1 MATDWLSA
9 AAMLLCGLV
18 VGFMF
23 VYGMKRR
30 SVARDVER
38 ADLEA
43 KRDAVMRELRD
54 LQDRGGHAVERARLA
69 RELEGLGGG
78 QAILPV
84 LVGKIAGAPPR
95 AALRGFIYGAVSV
108 AVLAAI
114 GWFVTRST
122 TPKENSDPLA
132 QLEQRVRQR
141 PDDLQLRDDLAKA
154 YLDREN
160 FTAVIEQTRRIL
172 QRSPDDARALT
183 YEALVRIAM
192 GQNDAAEQMLQRATQ
207 SDADLLDAWVG
218 LAWVRAQKKDTP
230 GAEAAIAEAKRRH
243 PEQSARLDELLARIH
258 PSNPIHVTLKL
269 VDEARPPASGVVF
282 VTARSEG
289 VTSGPPVAVK
299 RIPLGAFPMTV
310 DITSADSMMGQQL
323 PSRVRIEARVD
334 SDGDPLTRSPG
345 DLSAVRDGVSLG
357 SSVSLTLH

>member
-9 AAMLLCGLV
+9 AAMLLSGLV

-30 SVARDVER
+30 SVTRDVEQ
-38 ADLEA
+38 ADVEA
-43 KRDAVMRELRD
+43 KRDAVTRELRD
-54 LQDRGGHAVERARLA
+54 LQDRGGHAVERARLE
-69 RELEGLGGG
+69 RELEGLGPTPAGPAG
-78 QAILPV
+78 E
-84 LVGKIAGAPPR
+84 GAGAPLR
-95 AALRGFIYGAVSV
+95 SSTLRGFAYGAVSV

-160 FTAVIEQTRRIL
+160 FPAVIEQTRRIL

-192 GQNDAAEQMLQRATQ
+192 GQNDAAEMMLQRATQ
-207 SDADLLDAWVG
+207 SDANLLDAWVG
-218 LAWVRAQKKDTP
+218 LAWVRAQKGDTA

-243 PEQSARLDELLARIH
+243 PEQSARLDELLTRIH

-269 VDEARPPASGVVF
+269 ADGARLPPGGVVF
-282 VTARSEG
+282 VTARNEG

-299 RIPLGAFPMTV
+299 RLPLGAFPMTV

-323 PSRVRIEARVD
+323 PPRVRIEARVD

-345 DLSAVRDGVSLG
+345 DLSAVRDGVALG
-357 SSVSLTLH
+357 SSVSLTLR

>member
-9 AAMLLCGLV
+9 AAMLLSGLV

-30 SVARDVER
+30 SVARDIER
-38 ADLEA
+38 ADLDA

-54 LQDRGGHAVERARLA
+54 LQDRGGHPVERARLE
-69 RELEGLGGG
+69 RELDGLGGAP
-78 QAILPV
+78 AILPV
-84 LVGKIAGAPPR
+84 SHEH
-95 AALRGFIYGAVSV
+95 AALRGFAYGAVSV

-160 FTAVIEQTRRIL
+160 FPAVIEQTQKVL

-207 SDADLLDAWVG
+207 SDANLLDAWVG
-218 LAWVRAQKKDTP
+218 LAWVRAQKGNTP

-243 PEQSARLDELLARIH
+243 PEQFARLDELLARIH

-269 VDEARPPASGVVF
+269 ADQARPPASGVVF
-282 VTARSEG
+282 VTARNEG

-299 RIPLGAFPMTV
+299 RIPLGPFPMTL
-310 DITSADSMMGQQL
+310 DLTSADSMMGQQL
-323 PSRVRIEARVD
+323 PPRVRIEARVD
-334 SDGDPLTRSPG
+334 SDGDPLTKSPG

-357 SSVSLTLH
+357 SSVSLTLR

>member
-30 SVARDVER
+30 SVARDVEQD
-38 ADLEA
+38 DLEA

-54 LQDRGGHAVERARLA
+54 LQDRGGHAVERARLE
-69 RELEGLGGG
+69 RELEGLG
-78 QAILPV
+78 APTILPV
-84 LVGKIAGAPPR
+84 SHEHP
-95 AALRGFIYGAVSV
+95 ALRGFAYGAVSV

-132 QLEQRVRQR
+132 QLEERVRQR

-160 FTAVIEQTRRIL
+160 FTAVVEQTHKVL

-192 GQNDAAEQMLQRATQ
+192 GQNDAAEQMLQRAAQ
-207 SDADLLDAWVG
+207 SDANLLDAWVG
-218 LAWVRAQKKDTP
+218 LAWVRAQKGNTP

-258 PSNPIHVTLKL
+258 PSNPIHITLKL
-269 VDEARPPASGVVF
+269 ADEAQPPASGVVF

-323 PSRVRIEARVD
+323 PPRVRIEARVD
-334 SDGDPLTRSPG
+334 SDGDPLTKSPG
-345 DLSAVRDGVSLG
+345 DLSAARDGVSLG
-357 SSVSLTLH
+357 SSVSLTLR

>member
-9 AAMLLCGLV
+9 AAMLLSGLV

-30 SVARDVER
+30 SVTRDVEQ

-43 KRDAVMRELRD
+43 KRDAVARELRD
-54 LQDRGGHAVERARLA
+54 LQDRGGNEVERARLE
-69 RELEGLGGG
+69 RELHGLGGPP
-78 QAILPV
+78 AILPV
-84 LVGKIAGAPPR
+84 PHEHT
-95 AALRGFIYGAVSV
+95 ALRGFAYGAASV
-108 AVLAAI
+108 AILAALA
-114 GWFVTRST
+114 WFVTRST

-160 FTAVIEQTRRIL
+160 FTAVVEQTRKVL

-192 GQNDAAEQMLQRATQ
+192 GQNDAAEMMLQRATQ
-207 SDADLLDAWVG
+207 SDANLLDAWVG
-218 LAWVRAQKKDTP
+218 LAWVRAQKGDTP
-230 GAEAAIAEAKRRH
+230 GAEVAIAEAKRRH

-269 VDEARPPASGVVF
+269 ADEARPPASGVVF
-282 VTARSEG
+282 VTARNEG

-334 SDGDPLTRSPG
+334 SDGDPLTKSPG
-345 DLSAVRDGVSLG
+345 DLSAVRDGVALG